1 MREGKLEQVD
11 HPQALYRRLKT
22 PFMAEFLGQA
32 SLWPARLQ
40 RGRGVR

>member
-11 HPQALYRRLKT
+11 HPQVLYQRPQT
-22 PFMAEFLGQA
+22 PFVAEFLGQA